1 MVLDLGA
8 RSMGTPVE
16 IEYALNLD
24 EPSGQ
29 AALYLLQLKPLIRR
43 ESRVEVDLEGTPPGE
58 CLIVSERSMGNGR
71 DDTICDVVWVDPAR
85 FDASKTRDM
94 AEEVESLDRELAKEG
109 RRYVLIGPGRWGTRD
124 PWLGVPVVF
133 SQIAHAR
140 IIVEA
145 DLAGFRV
152 ESSLGSHFFHNVTSM
167 NIGYLTVPARG
178 GPSRVDWDWL
188 SSMEPRRRT
197 GHCVWTSLPEPLEIL
212 MDGRTSRAIVR
223 KAVDRLGGDCLSDSM
238 DPSEMTGE

>member
-1 MVLDLGA
+1 
-8 RSMGTPVE
+8 
-16 IEYALNLD
+16 
-24 EPSGQ
+24 
-29 AALYLLQLKPLIRR
+29 
-43 ESRVEVDLEGTPPGE
+43 
-58 CLIVSERSMGNGR
+58 
-71 DDTICDVVWVDPAR
+71 
-85 FDASKTRDM
+85 M
-94 AEEVESLDRELAKEG
+94 AEEIESLDREIAKEG

-188 SSMEPRRRT
+188 SSMEPKRRT
-197 GHCVWTSLPEPLEIL
+197 SHCVWTSLPGPLEIL

-223 KAVDRLGGDCLSDSM
+223 KAVAGPAGSGLRDS
-238 DPSEMTGE
+238 GEAAEFPGE